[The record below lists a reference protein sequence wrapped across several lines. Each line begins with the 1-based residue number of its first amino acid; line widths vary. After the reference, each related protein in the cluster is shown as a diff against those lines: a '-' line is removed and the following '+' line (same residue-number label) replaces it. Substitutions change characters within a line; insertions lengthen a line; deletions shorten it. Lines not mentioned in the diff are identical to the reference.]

1 MTSSYLSWSLNY
13 SVVIGWYNDLMGP
26 IPLSFLLCPDCLC
39 IDIMLR
45 TSPTILRL
53 IAGYFARPLHYSVV
67 IGWIVDWMGL
77 VPRSFLLCLDCCCI
91 DVLCRT
97 CMISELNIGTNILDR
112 SQSHPNP
119 DPRNLTLTH
128 SNNHSPV
135 TIPNTIIRCSR
146 SIPNTMIHFLPLY

>member
-1 MTSSYLSWSLNY
+1 MITQLLCGYW
-13 SVVIGWYNDLMGP
+13 WYNDWMGP
-26 IPLSFLLCPDCLC
+26 CPLSFLLRPDCLC

-97 CMISELNIGTNILDR
+97 CMISELNVGTNILHH
-112 SQSHPNP
+112 SHSHPNP
-119 DPRNLTLTH
+119 YHKNLTLTH

-146 SIPNTMIHFLPLY
+146 SIPNTLIHFLPLY